1 VKKFSR
7 KFEDGGV
14 NLDIL
19 DSIDALRAA
28 RSAMTGRIGLVTT
41 MGALHAGH
49 IALVDEARRDND
61 AVIVTIFINPT
72 QFAANEDLSKYPRDL
87 PGDLE
92 MLRAAGVDLVFTP
105 TPEMMYSPGFQTWVE
120 VTEVSQGLEG
130 AHRPGH
136 FKGVTTI
143 VAKLFNL
150 TQPRVAYFGQ
160 KDAQQVAVI
169 KQMVRD
175 LNFPLDIAVM
185 PTLREADGL
194 AMSSRNVYL
203 SPQQRAGASVISHAL
218 SAASDAY
225 AAGERAPFALRQ
237 AMLNVLLTEAL
248 AEPDYMSVADAA
260 TLRELDAATNN
271 PLLLSMAVKFG
282 ATRLLDNMLLPAAL
296 NTREGLTRVLG
307 G

>member
-1 VKKFSR
+1 V
-7 KFEDGGV
+7 E
-14 NLDIL
+14 IL

-28 RSAMTGRIGLVTT
+28 RVNMKGRVGLVTT

-49 IALVDEARRDND
+49 IALVNEARRDND

-87 PGDLE
+87 PRDLE

-105 TPEMMYSPGFQTWVE
+105 TPDSMYPPGFQTWVE
-120 VTEVSQGLEG
+120 VTKVSQGLEG

-160 KDAQQVAVI
+160 KDAQQVVVI

-203 SPQQRAGASVISHAL
+203 SPQQRAGANVISHAL

-225 AAGERAPFALRQ
+225 AEGERAPFALRQ
-237 AMLNVLLTEAL
+237 AMLNVLLTEGL
-248 AEPDYMSVADAA
+248 AEPDYMSVADAT
-260 TLRELDAATNN
+260 TLRELDAATDK

-296 NTREGLTRVLG
+296 NTREGLTRILG

>member
-1 VKKFSR
+1 M
-7 KFEDGGV
+7 E
-14 NLDIL
+14 IL
-19 DSIDALRAA
+19 DSIDALRVA
-28 RSAMTGRIGLVTT
+28 RAAMTGRVGLVTT

-49 IALVDEARRDND
+49 IALVNEARRDND

-87 PGDLE
+87 PADLE
-92 MLRAAGVDLVFTP
+92 MLRIAGVDLVFTP
-105 TPEMMYSPGFQTWVE
+105 TPDSMYPPDFQTWVE

-130 AHRPGH
+130 AYRPGH

-150 TQPRVAYFGQ
+150 TQPRMAYFGQ

-169 KQMVRD
+169 KHMVRD
-175 LNFPLDIAVM
+175 LNSPLQIAVM

-203 SPQQRAGASVISHAL
+203 SPSQRAGAGVISRAL
-218 SAASDAY
+218 NAASDAY
-225 AAGERAPFALRQ
+225 TAGERAPFALRQ
-237 AMLNVLLTEAL
+237 AMLNVLLTEEL

-260 TLRELDAATNN
+260 TLHELDAATNH

-282 ATRLLDNMLLPAAL
+282 STRLLDNMLLPATL
-296 NTREGLTRVLG
+296 NTREGLTSVLG

>member
-1 VKKFSR
+1 V
-7 KFEDGGV
+7 E
-14 NLDIL
+14 IL

-28 RSAMTGRIGLVTT
+28 RVNMKGRVGLVTT

-49 IALVDEARRDND
+49 IALVNEARRDND